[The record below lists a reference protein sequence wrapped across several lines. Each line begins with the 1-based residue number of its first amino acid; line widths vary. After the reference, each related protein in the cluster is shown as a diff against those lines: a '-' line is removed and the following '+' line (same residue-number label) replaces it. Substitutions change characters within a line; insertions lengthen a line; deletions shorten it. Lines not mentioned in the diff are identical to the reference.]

1 MAHIKNTDESYG
13 IIARAFHWLI
23 GLTII
28 FMLAFGLWMQGL
40 PMSPDKFTY
49 YGWHKSIGSIIL
61 IAVALRLLWRLV
73 NKTPKL
79 PSDMKWFE
87 KAGAHASHFTLY
99 IMMFYMPLIGW
110 AMSSAAG
117 FPVTVFGWFTLPS
130 ITSSNPENVELF
142 KDLHYWGGLF
152 LIAVISV
159 HALAALYHHF
169 WRKDNVLKG
178 MLPW

>member
-13 IIARAFHWLI
+13 VIARAFHWLI

-28 FMLAFGLWMQGL
+28 FMLAFGLWMQEL
-40 PMSPDKFTY
+40 PMSPDKFKY
-49 YGWHKSIGSIIL
+49 YGWHKSIGSLIL
-61 IAVALRLLWRLV
+61 IAVALRLLWRLM

-79 PSDMKWFE
+79 PAGMPWYE
-87 KAGAHASHFTLY
+87 RYGAHASHLLLY
-99 IMMFYMPLIGW
+99 VMMFYMPLVGW

-117 FPVTVFGWFTLPS
+117 FPVSVFGWFTLPNL
-130 ITSSNPENVELF
+130 TAPNQDNFKLF
-142 KDLHYWGGLF
+142 QTMHYWGGLF
-152 LIAVISV
+152 LIALVSV
-159 HALAALYHHF
+159 HFLAALFHHF